1 MGVLSGIGFELELI
15 LLQPAKVSIKLMV
28 TVSLKVESA
37 RIINILISFL
47 SFLFAFH
54 ASFTPNAKV
63 QLVI

>member
-37 RIINILISFL
+37 RIINILISFYHL
-47 SFLFAFH
+47 FLH
-54 ASFTPNAKV
+54 
-63 QLVI
+63 

>member
-15 LLQPAKVSIKLMV
+15 LLQPAKASIKLMV

-47 SFLFAFH
+47 SFIFALN
-54 ASFTPNAKV
+54 ASFKQKANV
-63 QLVI
+63 LSVF

>member
-47 SFLFAFH
+47 SFILALN
-54 ASFTPNAKV
+54 ASFKQKANV
-63 QLVI
+63 LFVF